1 MNFAECNSARTIA
14 MRLLDSAASK
24 RGTLTSRLGCK
35 HFSGSFATS
44 GFESSL
50 LGASLAVR
58 VMILFRITLIFL
70 SYISCC
76 VGTIVRIEVWKRERG
91 RARDVGLKWKRGVTQ
106 GK

>member
-14 MRLLDSAASK
+14 MRLLDSAGS

-35 HFSGSFATS
+35 HFLGSFATS

-50 LGASLAVR
+50 LGASLAVG

-91 RARDVGLKWKRGVTQ
+91 RARDVALKWKRGVTQ